1 MLNYRQMAPPEHLKA
16 YIRYLWTWQ
25 GSTNTQRFKIIADG
39 CPGLIFQKSERP
51 SFYQNGKQ
59 VSSFFVYGQA
69 TKYAE
74 VSFSESITIG
84 ICFRPNALKSIFGI
98 DAFELTDTCMEL
110 DDFIGED
117 GTCLYEQLVQSYSVQ
132 AQIALLLSFLESQIQ
147 DNHSTIDQ
155 QISYAIDMI
164 IRSKG
169 TIALKYLESNLQLSQ
184 RTLERKFKQQIGL
197 SPINFLRI
205 CRFQAS
211 LNQLKNKAYKKLSDV
226 AYTNGYADQ
235 SHYIRSFKE
244 FAGLSPFRFQ
254 DLSNSI
260 SHEFPLLKI

>member
-1 MLNYRQMAPPEHLKA
+1 MNYHQIAPPEHLKA
-16 YIRYLWTWQ
+16 YIKYIWTWQ
-25 GSTNTQRFKIIADG
+25 GNTSTQNFKIMADG
-39 CPGLIFQKSERP
+39 CPGLIFQKSDRR

-110 DDFIGED
+110 DHFVDAN
-117 GTCLYEQLVQSYSVQ
+117 GTCLYEQLVHNNSVQ
-132 AQIALLLSFLESQIQ
+132 TQVSLLLSFLESQIQ
-147 DNHSTIDQ
+147 RNSATIDQ
-155 QISYAIDMI
+155 QIAYAIEMMI
-164 IRSKG
+164 MSKG

-184 RTLERKFKQQIGL
+184 RTLERRFKQQIGL

-211 LNQLKNKAYKKLSDV
+211 LNQLKNRTYQKLSDV
-226 AYTNGYADQ
+226 AYSYGYADQ

-244 FAGLSPFRFQ
+244 FAGLSPFKYQ
-254 DLSNSI
+254 DLSNGI
-260 SHEFPLLKI
+260 SQEFPLLKI